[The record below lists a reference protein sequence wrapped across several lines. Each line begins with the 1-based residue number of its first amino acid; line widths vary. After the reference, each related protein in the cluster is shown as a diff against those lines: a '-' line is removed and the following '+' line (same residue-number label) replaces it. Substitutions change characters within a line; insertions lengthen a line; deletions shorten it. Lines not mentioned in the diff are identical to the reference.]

1 MHAPASARASL
12 NCRRPVEME
21 NHSRRALPPAA
32 RNTGDQKDNIN
43 PHTQAEARS
52 SWVDLQRLACP
63 RWWTSSIVRDEEQHL
78 LNLARTRDL
87 DSPEG
92 KPTLPWMGRVRSA
105 AAERNGPRG
114 DAQSEDS
121 ASAMA
126 LQSASQGN
134 PNVDNRTS
142 DRTNYDPTRPNSEK
156 LNSSRNPLL

>member
-1 MHAPASARASL
+1 MR
-12 NCRRPVEME
+12 CTKQV
-21 NHSRRALPPAA
+21 
-32 RNTGDQKDNIN
+32 GD
-43 PHTQAEARS
+43 
-52 SWVDLQRLACP
+52 RL
-63 RWWTSSIVRDEEQHL
+63 VRDEEQHL

-142 DRTNYDPTRPNSEK
+142 DRTNIRPDQILKSSTHLGTLYSKLMTDQKSNS
-156 LNSSRNPLL
+156 LTLGHSSFTPKDTHCFHVGKVFTP

>member
-1 MHAPASARASL
+1 MGGLAKTRLPA
-12 NCRRPVEME
+12 
-21 NHSRRALPPAA
+21 
-32 RNTGDQKDNIN
+32 
-43 PHTQAEARS
+43 
-52 SWVDLQRLACP
+52 

-142 DRTNYDPTRPNSEK
+142 DRTNYDRPTRPNSEK